1 MVWVH
6 SNLDSVELFVNG
18 QSVGSQK
25 IEKWHHIQWSV
36 KYAPGFIEAR
46 GTKDGKVV
54 MTTKR
59 ETTGDPAKIVLT
71 ADRNEISA
79 DGADVSMVRVEVV
92 DKEGRPVPIANNK
105 IHFKVAGEGA
115 LIGVGN
121 GDPNCQEADKA
132 DERSLFN
139 GLAQAILQAT
149 RTAGAITLEANGRNL
164 ESAKITVTTKEVRQ
178 RPSVA

>member
-1 MVWVH
+1 M
-6 SNLDSVELFVNG
+6 
-18 QSVGSQK
+18 
-25 IEKWHHIQWSV
+25 
-36 KYAPGFIEAR
+36 
-46 GTKDGKVV
+46 
-54 MTTKR
+54 
-59 ETTGDPAKIVLT
+59 
-71 ADRNEISA
+71 
-79 DGADVSMVRVEVV
+79 
-92 DKEGRPVPIANNK
+92 PIANNE

-149 RTAGAITLEANGRNL
+149 RTAGAITFEANGRNL